1 VSGNEPVPKASFEFR
16 RQAVRILQTLIIVYV
31 LVVLAAVIFQ
41 RRLIYFP
48 RTIPSGLAERA
59 AAENGFVPWR
69 NKAGQIIGWKL
80 PARSLPTGSVLIVH
94 GNAGCAI
101 DREYLAGPIHD
112 AAMVDV
118 YVLEYPGYG
127 ARGGSPNKQS
137 LIGAGEEA
145 FELLPKYFPRYVV
158 SESIGAG
165 VACHLAKAHSVEVA
179 GLLLF
184 MPYHNLASVAQR
196 KMFFLPAYLFLL
208 DRFNPAKDLKD
219 YRGPVK
225 IVLAGADEI
234 IPAASGLRLFE
245 KYEGTKTLQII
256 PGAHHNEVAG
266 QSTDWWKGVFSF
278 WQQNSQTPFHRSGNR

>member
-1 VSGNEPVPKASFEFR
+1 MSGNESMSKPKTEFR
-16 RQAVRILQTLIIVYV
+16 RGAVRILQTLIIVYV
-31 LVVLAAVIFQ
+31 LVVLAAAIFQ

-48 RTIPSGLAERA
+48 RTIPAGLAEQA

-80 PARSLPTGSVLIVH
+80 PASSLPTGSVLIAH

-112 AAMVDV
+112 AASVDV

-127 ARGGSPNKQS
+127 ARGGSPGKRS
-137 LIGAGEEA
+137 FIAAGEEA
-145 FELLPKYFPRYVV
+145 FESLPNGLPRYVV

-165 VACHLAKAHSVEVA
+165 VACHLAKAHSAEVA

-184 MPYHNLASVAQR
+184 MPYHDLASVAQR
-196 KMFFLPAYLFLL
+196 KIFFLPAYLFLL
-208 DRFNPAKDLKD
+208 DRFNPAEDLKD

-225 IVLAGADEI
+225 IILAGADEI
-234 IPAASGLRLFE
+234 IPATSGLRLF
-245 KYEGTKTLQII
+245 KGYKGPKTLQII
-256 PGAHHNEVAG
+256 PGAHHNEVAE
-266 QSTDWWKGVFSF
+266 QSADWWKDVFLF
-278 WQQNSQTPFHRSGNR
+278 WQRNTGRVP

>member
-1 VSGNEPVPKASFEFR
+1 M
-16 RQAVRILQTLIIVYV
+16 QTLIIVYV
-31 LVVLAAVIFQ
+31 LIVLAAAIFQ

-48 RTIPSGLAERA
+48 RTIPAGLAERA

-80 PARSLPTGSVLIVH
+80 PARSLPTKSVLIVH

-112 AAMVDV
+112 AASVDV

-127 ARGGSPNKQS
+127 ARAGSPGKRS
-137 LIGAGEEA
+137 FIAAGEEA
-145 FELLPKYFPRYVV
+145 FESLPNGLPGYVV

-165 VACHLAKAHSVEVA
+165 VACHLAKVHSTEVA

-184 MPYHNLASVAQR
+184 MPYHDLASVAQR

-208 DRFNPAKDLKD
+208 DRFNPAEDLKN

-234 IPAASGLRLFE
+234 IPATSGLRLF
-245 KYEGTKTLQII
+245 KGYKGPKTLQII
-256 PGAHHNEVAG
+256 PGAHHNDVAE
-266 QSTDWWKGVFSF
+266 QSADWWKGVFSF
-278 WQQNSQTPFHRSGNR
+278 WQQNSQTTRRIPR

>member
-1 VSGNEPVPKASFEFR
+1 MISLFWRSALRV
-16 RQAVRILQTLIIVYV
+16 LQTLIIVYV
-31 LVVLAAVIFQ
+31 LVVLAAAIFQ

-48 RTIPSGLAERA
+48 RTISPGLAERA

-80 PARSLPTGSVLIVH
+80 PAGSLPTGSVLIIH

-101 DREYLAGPIHD
+101 DRDYLARPIHD
-112 AAMVDV
+112 ATTVDV

-145 FELLPKYFPRYVV
+145 FESLPKYFPKYVV

-165 VACHLAKAHSVEVA
+165 VACHLAKAHSAEVA

-184 MPYHNLASVAQR
+184 MPYHDLASVAQR
-196 KMFFLPAYLFLL
+196 KIFFLPAYVFLL
-208 DRFNPAKDLKD
+208 DRFNPAEDLKN

-225 IVLAGADEI
+225 IILAGADEI
-234 IPAASGLRLFE
+234 IPPTSGLRLFE
-245 KYEGTKTLQII
+245 GYKGPKTLQII
-256 PGAHHNEVAG
+256 PGAHHNEVAE
-266 QSTDWWKGVFSF
+266 QSADWWKGVFSF
-278 WQQNSQTPFHRSGNR
+278 WQQNSQTTRRIPQ

>member
-1 VSGNEPVPKASFEFR
+1 MISLFWRSTLRV
-16 RQAVRILQTLIIVYV
+16 LQTLIIVYV
-31 LVVLAAVIFQ
+31 LIVLAAAIFQ

-48 RTIPSGLAERA
+48 RTIPAGLAERA

-80 PARSLPTGSVLIVH
+80 PARSLPTKSVLIVH

-112 AAMVDV
+112 AASVDV

-127 ARGGSPNKQS
+127 ARAGSPGKRS
-137 LIGAGEEA
+137 FIAAGEEA
-145 FELLPKYFPRYVV
+145 FESLPNGLPGYVV

-165 VACHLAKAHSVEVA
+165 VACHLAKVHSTEVA

-184 MPYHNLASVAQR
+184 MPYHDLASVAQR

-208 DRFNPAKDLKD
+208 DRFNPAEDLKN

-234 IPAASGLRLFE
+234 IPATSGLRLF
-245 KYEGTKTLQII
+245 KGYKGPKTLQII
-256 PGAHHNEVAG
+256 PGAHHNDVAE
-266 QSTDWWKGVFSF
+266 QSADWWKGVFSF
-278 WQQNSQTPFHRSGNR
+278 WQQNSQTTRRIPR